1 MRGIT
6 VFVAVSAAF
15 LSITF
20 LGACSESPTPSPP
33 SPTSPSGPPLTI
45 GWDVFT
51 VSGVAYEHTAA
62 GIQPLAGL
70 PLRVQGYR
78 DRQTPVTIDV
88 VTDAAGRYDVPGLAR
103 EYVLVGARAQDA
115 YLSPCSVRLWLWNDD
130 PKNVHVVSRAYLLG
144 AGTPRSMPPL
154 SRLDGYPNVEVLSGF
169 VTERTPDGVRPV
181 AEASVEHLYGDGQS
195 GDPTGFTVTNA
206 NGFYVLCGYDDDYG
220 QAVRVR
226 KAGYRTGIQSIGPS
240 WTIDVELVRE

>member
-6 VFVAVSAAF
+6 VFVAASAAF
-15 LSITF
+15 ISIAF
-20 LGACSESPTPSPP
+20 LGACSDSPMPSPSSPT
-33 SPTSPSGPPLTI
+33 PTSPSVPGPLP
-45 GWDVFT
+45 VFT
-51 VSGVAYEHTAA
+51 VSGVAYEHTPA

-70 PLRVQGYR
+70 PLRVHGYR
-78 DRQTPVTIDV
+78 DLQTPVTVDV
-88 VTDAAGRYDVPGLAR
+88 VTDAAGRYEVPGLVR
-103 EYVLVGARAQDA
+103 EYVLVGARPQDS

-130 PKNVHVVSRAYLLG
+130 PKNVHVVSRAYLLA

-154 SRLDGYPNVEVLSGF
+154 SRLDGYPSVQVLSGF
-169 VTERTPDGVRPV
+169 VTERTSDGVRPV

-226 KAGYRTGIQSIGPS
+226 KKGYRTGIQSIGPS
-240 WTIDVELVRE
+240 WTIDVQLVRE